1 MTTNTQSSRRYRLG
15 VLLGDG
21 IGPEIVPS
29 AVAIVDA
36 ALAAAGA
43 DPAEWVEL
51 PLGFTAIA
59 EHGSHT
65 PTSTLDT
72 LAGLDAWLLGPH
84 DSAAYPEPFKS
95 QLNPSGTI
103 RKHFG
108 LYANIRPAK
117 AFPGGN
123 AVVPGTDLVIVRENT
138 EGFYADRNTHAGTGE
153 FMPTPDVAI
162 AMGIITRQAVERI
175 ARSAFDLAQ
184 RRDKRVTI
192 VHKANVLKLTTGL
205 FRDVCR
211 EIAADYPDVTVD
223 DFHIDAMTV
232 HLVRRADAFDVIVT
246 ENMFGDILSDLA
258 GEIAGSLGIAPSL
271 NSSDTHAMAQAAHG
285 SAPDIAGQDI
295 ANPIAM
301 ILSSA
306 MLLDW
311 LATKHDDERLRDA
324 AARVEAGVAAAVAG
338 GTRTKDLGG
347 SSSTSEFTAAVVDL
361 IGAP

>member
-1 MTTNTQSSRRYRLG
+1 MTSYSLG
-15 VLLGDG
+15 VLFGDG

-29 AVAIVDA
+29 STAIADA
-36 ALAAAGA
+36 A
-43 DPAEWVEL
+43 AEASGLEPVDWVEL
-51 PLGFTAIA
+51 PLGAAAITEYDTAVP
-59 EHGSHT
+59 E
-65 PTSTLDT
+65 STLT
-72 LAGLDAWLLGPH
+72 ALAGLDGWLLGPH
-84 DSAAYPEPFKS
+84 DSAAYPEPHRS

-103 RKHFG
+103 RKHFD

-117 AFPGGN
+117 AFEGSK

-138 EGFYADRNTHAGTGE
+138 QGFYADRSTYAGTGE
-153 FMPTPDVAI
+153 FMPSPDVAI
-162 AMGIITRQAVERI
+162 ALGIITRPAVERI
-175 ARSAFDLAQ
+175 ARSAFELAR

-192 VHKANVLKLTTGL
+192 VHKANVLKMTTGL

-211 EIAADYPDVTVD
+211 EIGTDYPDVAID

-285 SAPDIAGQDI
+285 SAPDIAGRDI

-301 ILSSA
+301 IMSTA
-306 MLLDW
+306 MLMDW
-311 LATKHDDERLRDA
+311 LAAKHSDDRARDA
-324 AARVEAGVAAAVAG
+324 AGRIERGVETAVRNGVS
-338 GTRTKDLGG
+338 TRDLGG
-347 SSSTSEFTAAVVDL
+347 SASTTDFTAAVVEA
-361 IGAP
+361 IRAG

>member
-1 MTTNTQSSRRYRLG
+1 MTSSPQPHQYHLG

-29 AVAIVDA
+29 SVAIVDA
-36 ALAAAGA
+36 ALDAAGVE
-43 DPAEWVEL
+43 PVEWVEL
-51 PLGFTAIA
+51 PLGRPAID
-59 EHGSHT
+59 EHGAHT
-65 PTSTLDT
+65 PESTLT
-72 LAGLDAWLLGPH
+72 ALADLDAWLLGPH

-103 RKHFG
+103 RKHFD

-117 AFPGGN
+117 AFEGGK

-162 AMGIITRQAVERI
+162 AMGIITRRACERI
-175 ARSAFDLAQ
+175 ARSAFELAQ
-184 RRDKRVTI
+184 RRSKKLTI

-211 EIAADYPDVTVD
+211 EIANDYPDVTVN

-232 HLVRRADAFDVIVT
+232 HLVRGADRFDVIVT

-285 SAPDIAGQDI
+285 SAPDIAGQNI

-311 LATKHDDERLRDA
+311 LGAKHDDPRLTDA
-324 AARVEAGVAAAVAG
+324 AARVEQGVAAAVAA
-338 GTRTKDLGG
+338 GTSTGDLGG
-347 SSSTSEFTAAVVDL
+347 TATTTEFTDAVVDA
-361 IGAP
+361 IKAA